1 MNILVTGSNGQL
13 GMEMR
18 KVSACS
24 SDRYI
29 FTDVNDF
36 PGVETEYL
44 DITDSGAVNSLV
56 REKSI
61 GAIVNCAA
69 YTDVDRA
76 EEDILYLQNID
87 PELHETLLDR
97 IKKEKLTVYYALL
110 ASYSSR
116 LGDVAYQAIKS
127 EFTEYCTKFNIVR
140 YREGQTVDSFL
151 ETFD

>member
-1 MNILVTGSNGQL
+1 DVDALIEDFFAHYYKDASDTMLQYFNSITAYTSALFRVLGLTTG
-13 GMEMR
+13 
-18 KVSACS
+18 VYTTVY
-24 SDRYI
+24 DRFDYG
-29 FTDVNDF
+29 T
-36 PGVETEYL
+36 L
-44 DITDSGAVNSLV
+44 NSL
-56 REKSI
+56 R
-61 GAIVNCAA
+61 ALL
-69 YTDVDRA
+69 DRA

-151 ETFD
+151 ETLD